1 MNTLRTE
8 FNNLVTSMKRY
19 DLYQIDDEVG
29 MGLQKLSDKIDEVY
43 NRIGCVINTNKDCQD
58 VISIYEDVISFIDLE
73 ILQRGI
79 LDINIAL
86 DLNDTEPITENWYG
100 LFESKDVPRETWVR
114 SQLANETDISV
125 DDVVKVAMELGM
137 NPSIEE
143 INEVMGYY
151 NSEAEQDSTATW
163 ILVVEN
169 LLYNCVAPSQQTTE
183 DNVEHSLGG
192 IPFRYCAEC
201 NIKEEEIV
209 MTMMS
214 NGVHLCCDCKDEY
227 KEVVK
232 APTSLCETPQ
242 THEFVKEVI
251 AKLKV
256 IGVDGETMQY
266 ILEQVGMDDQ
276 MLRQLVMK
284 ADFKDTK
291 DLLREKFENEL

>member
-1 MNTLRTE
+1 MS
-8 FNNLVTSMKRY
+8 F
-19 DLYQIDDEVG
+19 DD
-29 MGLQKLSDKIDEVY
+29 S
-43 NRIGCVINTNKDCQD
+43 
-58 VISIYEDVISFIDLE
+58 E
-73 ILQRGI
+73 ILERSVN
-79 LDINIAL
+79 DIDIAL
-86 DLNDTEPITENWYG
+86 DLNDNEPIENNWYE
-100 LFESKDVPRETWVR
+100 LFREDKDVPRETLIV

-143 INEVMGYY
+143 INEVMKYY
-151 NSEAEQDSTATW
+151 NKVAEETTEMW
-163 ILVVEN
+163 ELVVEN

-183 DNVEHSLGG
+183 DKVEHSGGG
-192 IPFRYCAEC
+192 IPYRVCYEC
-201 NIKEEEIV
+201 SIKEEENV
-209 MTMMS
+209 MTQL
-214 NGVHLCCDCKDEY
+214 NGYWLCSDCNDEY

-232 APTSLCETPQ
+232 APTSLCEIPQ

-284 ADFKDTK
+284 ADFKETK